1 MITLRPLAISDLDT
15 MTSLV
20 QNPDVALFIPGMI
33 TDRDG
38 TEKWIRNLSD
48 HDHEFVV
55 VLGEEIIGEC
65 SLMEN
70 GDGSG
75 EIGIMLFPEYWRKG
89 YGMAVI
95 RQLTTLAEEMGLQTL
110 IATTSR
116 MNKRCIGLLQKAG
129 FVQCAAGWMISEE
142 KIDVPESFK
151 ELFGTYVFEKKIG

>member
-1 MITLRPLAISDLDT
+1 
-15 MTSLV
+15 
-20 QNPDVALFIPGMI
+20 
-33 TDRDG
+33 
-38 TEKWIRNLSD
+38 
-48 HDHEFVV
+48 
-55 VLGEEIIGEC
+55 
-65 SLMEN
+65 MEN

-151 ELFGTYVFEKKIG
+151 ELFGTYVFEKKIGLLRRLFFLRVVPGRAGNPCHKLALLYFPQTLKDKGFSGIIAA

>member
-55 VLGEEIIGEC
+55 MLGEEIIGEC

-75 EIGIMLFPEYWRKG
+75 EIGIMLFPEYWRQG
-89 YGMAVI
+89 YGTKIV
-95 RQLTTLAEEMGLQTL
+95 QELTTLAEKMGLKTMT
-110 IATTSR
+110 ATTSR
-116 MNKRCIGLLQKAG
+116 MNKPCIGLLQKAG
-129 FVQCAAGWMISEE
+129 FAECGVGWMISEE
-142 KIDVPESFK
+142 KIDVPEAFK
-151 ELFGTYVFEKKIG
+151 ELFGTVMFEKKI